1 MALNQIGE
9 ILKQTREAQGITLN
23 QVSEA
28 TKISTRYL
36 RAIENGEYDAIPGD
50 VYLKGFIRNYANIL
64 GLDGEQMV
72 AKFNELR
79 QAHDS
84 MALNQLERERR
95 GRMEHDRLQ
104 RRQTRMRIAAR
115 VVAIVAGVVL
125 LGVALYYAA
134 FSFGWITQVA
144 VPGP

>member
-23 QVSEA
+23 QIGEA
-28 TKISTRYL
+28 TKISTKYL
-36 RAIENGEYDAIPGD
+36 RAIENGEYDAIPGE

-95 GRMEHDRLQ
+95 GRMEHDRLE

-115 VVAIVAGVVL
+115 VVVIVAGVVL

-134 FSFGWITQVA
+134 FSFGWKTPVA